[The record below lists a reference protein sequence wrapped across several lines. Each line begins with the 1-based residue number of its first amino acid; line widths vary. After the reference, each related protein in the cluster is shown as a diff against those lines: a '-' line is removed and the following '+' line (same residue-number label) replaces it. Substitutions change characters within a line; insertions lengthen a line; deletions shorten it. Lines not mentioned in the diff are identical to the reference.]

1 MGGDGYAAAP
11 RPWKKPNY
19 RRYKRCSQFLLG
31 TVLDTSERRVILA
44 RRKRKL
50 ILKAG
55 IKGSMTGTKRADE
68 GKNRY
73 HLHVREAP
81 RFWSNLFLWWLKLK
95 THPFQK

>member
-44 RRKRKL
+44 RRK
-50 ILKAG
+50 
-55 IKGSMTGTKRADE
+55 KGSWNK
-68 GKNRY
+68 
-73 HLHVREAP
+73 
-81 RFWSNLFLWWLKLK
+81 
-95 THPFQK
+95 